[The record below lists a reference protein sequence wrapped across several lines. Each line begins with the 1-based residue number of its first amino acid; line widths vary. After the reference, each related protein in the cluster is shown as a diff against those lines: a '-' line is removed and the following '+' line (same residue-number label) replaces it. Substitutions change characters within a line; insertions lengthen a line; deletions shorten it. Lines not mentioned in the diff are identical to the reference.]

1 MANPGFMLARV
12 TGPVKVS
19 VNLRTA
25 STNVWTE
32 LGYTSEGVETRFIS
46 PHRPVYSDRMGGSE
60 GVPIDYQQMGHM
72 AKVSLQLVEF
82 NHNALLAL
90 KQAHNATAD
99 VSGAGVRTDVAQGR
113 INNLGCLITQKGA
126 SLQFI
131 LQGQKDTEELAG
143 GAAITLTPMNFPNC
157 VLDEDLVIPAGSKNS
172 VVNLGFTAFPFTAWN
187 TGASG
192 SGNTWLYLQATTL
205 IPRLEQYAS

>member
-32 LGYTSEGVETRFIS
+32 LGYTSEGVETRLIS

-60 GVPIDYQQMGHM
+60 GVPIDYQQMGQM

-99 VSGAGVRTDVAQGR
+99 VATGVRTDITQGK
-113 INNLGCLITQKGA
+113 ISNLGCLITQKGA

-131 LQGQKDTEELAG
+131 LEGQKDTAELGG

-157 VLDEDLVIPAGSKNS
+157 VIDEDIVIPTGSKNS
-172 VVNLGFTAFPFTAWN
+172 VVTMGFTAFPFVGWD
-187 TGASG
+187 TGNSG
-192 SGNTWLYLQATTL
+192 AGNTWLYNQSTTL
-205 IPRLEQYAS
+205 ISRLERYAS